1 MNVLANYASD
11 SDSEDNAQPK
21 EPARNSA
28 DDKDNEFVL
37 AALKDLQ
44 NFAASVQGEGVGGLG
59 SVETSDRHSGNTAEA
74 SMNSVDQATR
84 DDLKFRSFL
93 DEINSIPYTPQD
105 QSHPPSTPPP
115 PPPPPLSP
123 SPEIPSSI
131 PPPPPP
137 PPPADSIELKS
148 STGNYDIKATT
159 HSIESV
165 FSRLDHLSLLP
176 STSMDPKDMKRRLL
190 EFAIRIS
197 DWKNGGLNDAYFLGK
212 ERAEAMAGHL
222 QAPFAASGKD
232 VYPPFGG
239 IVGAMVKFV
248 QELEQM
254 VAPHGWSCVWDAEDE
269 AYGFQ
274 HIRTGTY
281 SSVYPSLD
289 LLHYMDP
296 PAASSQSSAT
306 FRRNNSKFNYTARP
320 STLLTSAANPS
331 ASSLQS
337 PLEAESPNT
346 PPLISGGDPIPN
358 VTTATSMAVS
368 KKKKRKQDDEGD
380 PFSDQHIHPSRRAVL
395 ASKGGTPHSS
405 ISTAGSSKI
414 MPRKLASLLQ
424 KWNEKDLEESSEDE
438 EHDDKEA
445 RNRRQSSSAITG
457 ANSQSLGNDWRDR
470 RLHQR

>member
-11 SDSEDNAQPK
+11 SDSEDDSQTR

-28 DDKDNEFVL
+28 DDNDDEFVL

-44 NFAASVQGEGVGGLG
+44 NFAASVQGEGAGGCESTG
-59 SVETSDRHSGNTAEA
+59 ISDRRIGNTVQL
-74 SMNSVDQATR
+74 SVNSVDQATD

-93 DEINSIPYTPQD
+93 DEINSIPYTQPD
-105 QSHPPSTPPP
+105 QPHPPSTHSPPSPPPP

-123 SPEIPSSI
+123 PPEIPSST

-137 PPPADSIELKS
+137 PGDSIES
-148 STGNYDIKATT
+148 SNTEYHDIEATT

-197 DWKNGGLNDAYFLGK
+197 DWKNGGLDDAYFLGK
-212 ERAEAMAGHL
+212 ERAEAMVGHL
-222 QAPFAASGKD
+222 QAPIAASDQD
-232 VYPPFGG
+232 VHPPFGG
-239 IVGAMVKFV
+239 IVGAMVKLV

-274 HIRTGTY
+274 HIRT
-281 SSVYPSLD
+281 
-289 LLHYMDP
+289 
-296 PAASSQSSAT
+296 
-306 FRRNNSKFNYTARP
+306 
-320 STLLTSAANPS
+320 PS
-331 ASSLQS
+331 APSQQS
-337 PLEAESPNT
+337 PLEVESPNT
-346 PPLISGGDPIPN
+346 PPLTSEGDLIPN
-358 VTTATSMAVS
+358 VTTTASIAVS
-368 KKKKRKQDDEGD
+368 KKKKRKQDEEVD

-395 ASKGGTPHSS
+395 TSKGGTPHSS
-405 ISTAGSSKI
+405 ISTAGASKT

-424 KWNEKDLEESSEDE
+424 KWNEKDQEENSEDE
-438 EHDDKEA
+438 EHEDKEA